1 MFMNDN
7 SDYMGE
13 ALLPNPYGEGFEEQD
28 AHWVDGLLV
37 RSKQREKTRIQW
49 GNFIQNPL
57 FSVWRNSSPLLL
69 SLLYLFP
76 LFIPMQQILRI
87 WLILLAALLV
97 TLPRLPTLIT
107 LETTWKSAVDHL
119 ELIRRDEAQEA
130 VRPGAVRMLEELDDR
145 RNVQKLHINLGL
157 LAFFCAFIAVL
168 QTEISLGP
176 QLLLISASMTEMI
189 LAIQPIILRNWGLI
203 PDLRYP
209 MLSIYKPCQR
219 GMNLTYPLTEVM
231 EAHLDPWTKRS
242 WRKWRNIFESKIRK
256 GRVVKSAEDAI
267 ERLLLLEHLRL
278 KKKLS
283 AEEVESEKK
292 TFLSEFDDIENPD
305 LEYFL
310 LHLYGQCPG
319 LFHLIDGMID
329 ELITN
334 SDDEEWKLDAR
345 LYRHDYGAGAD
356 VFIRLTNYTS
366 SKESVKLTIT
376 TPNAIP
382 REQTTKIE
390 ILPTKVE
397 RNNCKLHD
405 PLNENAIDSMTVLT
419 NESHLFWMSV
429 SWANKSVNKVIV
441 TLENENNE
449 VLFEKELVMPS
460 TSSNNVLWF
469 RALNRIERLASQGGL
484 IPL

>member
-1 MFMNDN
+1 MSD

-57 FSVWRNSSPLLL
+57 FSVWRNSGPLLL

-119 ELIRRDEAQEA
+119 ELIRRDEANEA

-168 QTEISLGP
+168 QTEITLGP

-283 AEEVESEKK
+283 DEEVESEKK

-405 PLNENAIDSMTVLT
+405 PLNENAIDSMTALT

>member
-1 MFMNDN
+1 MMSD

-57 FSVWRNSSPLLL
+57 FSVWRNSGPLLL

-119 ELIRRDEAQEA
+119 ELIRRDEANEA

-168 QTEISLGP
+168 QTEITLGP

-283 AEEVESEKK
+283 DEEVESEKK

-405 PLNENAIDSMTVLT
+405 PLNENAIDSMTALT